1 MIIFF
6 ALLVIISTSLY
17 AFYPSFNL
25 AVFGDFWV
33 TVWRYQIMVG
43 ELSKGILNHFTYFF
57 TLYGPQDIISGL
69 LFNIFHYN
77 SSPFYIFS
85 YILRLLASASFYPLT
100 FYLTKNKFAS
110 FFAVL
115 FFSITS
121 IGLQTTDWVFNMPS
135 YLTIGFFNL
144 FLYFFLIS
152 RNDYKAKYVFF
163 FTLFLFISLVISPI
177 RSMSIVPFIITIEV
191 IWLISHHSFAD
202 FKKVTIRLLIVLLT
216 YTLLLTQTT
225 LFTVPDWDTQTVV
238 TPATNFLVNV
248 TLDSFKN
255 GYDLI
260 KRGEGNFIFNP
271 IITIGGIFIPNISVD
286 NKPLSL
292 ILGSFVVIM
301 WFSLIILNRKSPL
314 KDTFLISFIWTMFS
328 LLIPWIRIEYLT
340 IVFPTDHRYLIL
352 PASGVSIFFAGLISL
367 TKDKNVKYIIYT
379 ILVFLII
386 INIHS
391 TRSYFQELENIRSQ
405 QLYNKIW
412 SQFPNIPDIK
422 DISQRKGSLLFYF
435 SGERGEIIHNVLEFG
450 FPSKLQLIYH
460 ISDYKTI
467 ITTGSFDEL
476 ISAVENGKTLGKF
489 GLSPQPIP
497 IENIYSVNLE
507 GKDKL
512 VNTTDITRS
521 QILRSLTR

>member
-1 MIIFF
+1 MIFLAI
-6 ALLVIISTSLY
+6 LVIISTSLY

-33 TVWRYQIMVG
+33 TVWRYERMVG
-43 ELSKGILNHFTYFF
+43 EFSIGLWNHFTYFF

-77 SSPFYIFS
+77 SSPYYIFS
-85 YILRLLASASFYPLT
+85 YLLRLLASASFYPLT

-152 RNDYKAKYVFF
+152 RSDYKAKYVFF
-163 FTLFLFISLVISPI
+163 FTFFLFISLVISPI
-177 RSMSIVPFIITIEV
+177 RSMSIIPFILTIEV
-191 IWLISHHSFAD
+191 IWLISHRSFAD
-202 FKKVTIRLLIVLLT
+202 FKKMTIRLLIVLFI
-216 YTLLLTQTT
+216 YMLLLTQTT
-225 LFTVPDWDTQTVV
+225 LFTTPSWDTQTV
-238 TPATNFLVNV
+238 TPATNYLVNG
-248 TLDSFKN
+248 TLDSFKS

-260 KRGEGNFIFNP
+260 QKGDGNFILNP
-271 IITIGGIFIPNISVD
+271 IITIGGMFIPKISVD

-292 ILGSFVVIM
+292 ILGSFVLII
-301 WFSLIILNRKSPL
+301 WLSLIILNRKSRINDAL
-314 KDTFLISFIWTMFS
+314 LISFIWTMVSF
-328 LLIPWIRIEYLT
+328 LIPWIRKEYITT
-340 IVFPTDHRYLIL
+340 IFPTDHRYLIL
-352 PASGVSIFFAGLISL
+352 PASGICIFFASLIASA
-367 TKDKNVKYIIYT
+367 KNKEAKYIVFT
-379 ILVFLII
+379 ILAFLLVL
-386 INIHS
+386 NIQS

-422 DISQRKGSLLFYF
+422 DISQRNGSLLFYF
-435 SGERGEIIHNVLEFG
+435 SGERGDIIHNVLEFG

-460 ISDYKTI
+460 LSDYKTI
-467 ITTGSFDEL
+467 ITTGNFDEL

-521 QILRSLTR
+521 QILRNLTR

>member
-1 MIIFF
+1 
-6 ALLVIISTSLY
+6 
-17 AFYPSFNL
+17 
-25 AVFGDFWV
+25 
-33 TVWRYQIMVG
+33 MVG
-43 ELSKGILNHFTYFF
+43 ELSKGVWNHFTYFF

-69 LFNIFHYN
+69 LFNFFHYN

-85 YILRLLASASFYPLT
+85 YILRLLASVSFYPLT

-152 RNDYKAKYVFF
+152 RSNYKAKYVFF
-163 FTLFLFISLVISPI
+163 FTLFFFISLVISPI
-177 RSMSIVPFIITIEV
+177 RSMSIVPFILTIEV
-191 IWLISHHSFAD
+191 IWLISHHSLAD
-202 FKKVTIRLLIVLLT
+202 FKKVAIRLLIVLLT
-216 YTLLLTQTT
+216 YALLLTQTT
-225 LFTVPDWDTQTVV
+225 LFTSPSWDTQTV
-238 TPATNFLVNV
+238 TPATNFLVNS

-255 GYDLI
+255 GYDLVQ
-260 KRGEGNFIFNP
+260 RGEGYFILNP
-271 IITIGGIFIPNISVD
+271 IVTIGGMFIPNLSVN
-286 NKPLSL
+286 NKSLSFLIGSLAIIIWLSL
-292 ILGSFVVIM
+292 VVLNKKSQIRD
-301 WFSLIILNRKSPL
+301 SLM
-314 KDTFLISFIWTMFS
+314 ISLIWTMSSF
-328 LLIPWIRIEYLT
+328 LIPWLRREYLT
-340 IVFPTDHRYLIL
+340 IIFPTDHRYLIL
-352 PASGVSIFFAGLISL
+352 PAIGICIFFASLIALAKS
-367 TKDKNVKYIIYT
+367 KKAKYIVFT
-379 ILVFLII
+379 ILAFLLVL
-386 INIHS
+386 NIQA